1 MEPNEDREMS
11 EKIKEAI
18 AKANMKF
25 SERLR
30 SGDAEGLASLY
41 TEDTLLLPPNSARVV
56 GRKGTKEFWGTAISD
71 MGVRDAVLK
80 TEELVGSGD
89 TYTEV
94 GSYTL
99 MLRPTEQEAVE
110 DKGKY
115 VVIWK
120 QTGDGWKLHRDIW
133 NSDLPPPT

>member
-1 MEPNEDREMS
+1 MREMN
-11 EKIKEAI
+11 EKVKEAI

-25 SERLR
+25 SEKVR

-56 GRKGTKEFWGTAISD
+56 GRKGTQEFWGSAFRD
-71 MGVRDAVLK
+71 MGVRDASLK

-89 TYTEV
+89 TYTEI
-94 GSYTL
+94 GNYTL

-115 VVIWK
+115 VVVWK
-120 QTGDGWKLHRDIW
+120 QTDEGWKLHRDIW
-133 NSDLPPPT
+133 NSDHPAPK

>member
-1 MEPNEDREMS
+1 MRDMNE
-11 EKIKEAI
+11 KVKEAI

-25 SERLR
+25 SEKVR

-56 GRKGTKEFWGTAISD
+56 GRKGTKEFWGSAFRD
-71 MGVRDAVLK
+71 MGIKDASLK

-89 TYTEV
+89 TYTEI
-94 GSYTL
+94 GNYTL

-120 QTGDGWKLHRDIW
+120 QTDDGWKLHRDIW
-133 NSDLPPPT
+133 NSDHPAPK

>member
-1 MEPNEDREMS
+1 MRDMNE
-11 EKIKEAI
+11 KVKEAI

-25 SERLR
+25 SEKVR

-41 TEDTLLLPPNSARVV
+41 TEDTLLLPPNSVRVI
-56 GRKGTKEFWGTAISD
+56 GHKGTKEFWGSAFRD
-71 MGVRDAVLK
+71 MGIKDASLK

-89 TYTEV
+89 TYTEI
-94 GSYTL
+94 GNYTL

-120 QTGDGWKLHRDIW
+120 QTDDGWKLHRDIW
-133 NSDLPPPT
+133 NSDHPAPK